1 MKCFKK
7 ITDEDLDLEI
17 IPFNNPRIRF
27 GARGII
33 LNNDGKIAILYK
45 EAKREYKLIGGGMEE
60 DEEPIKAFK
69 REALEETGCIIEIDD
84 CLGTVEELKSHD
96 NFKQTS
102 YVYVAHVVKDNKTLN
117 LTEQEKGEEASLL
130 WLDIEEAMKKIKDC
144 EKKLIGSKFE
154 GNMSVYHARF
164 IVKRDYA
171 ILNYYKR
178 LYGEDNN

>member
-84 CLGTVEELKSHD
+84 CLGTVEETIYRELGRLLTDKNAYNEMTRAD
-96 NFKQTS
+96 NPYGDGQACKRI
-102 YVYVAHVVKDNKTLN
+102 A
-117 LTEQEKGEEASLL
+117 
-130 WLDIEEAMKKIKDC
+130 DILQSE
-144 EKKLIGSKFE
+144 
-154 GNMSVYHARF
+154 SVDIMGR
-164 IVKRDYA
+164 K
-171 ILNYYKR
+171 
-178 LYGEDNN
+178 